1 MRCLPSKS
9 RFVTPIRIESMPAD
23 KARSDASVA
32 PLIAHVVYRF
42 DIGGLENGLVN
53 LINHIPEYR
62 FRHAIICLAD
72 YTDFARRIRRR
83 DVELIALHKPPGNS
97 IKLHFQLWY
106 LFRKL
111 KPAIVH
117 TRNLAA
123 LEAQAAAALA
133 GIKVRVHGEHGRD
146 VNDLDGFNR
155 RYQWVRRLYRPFV
168 QHYIALSHD
177 LQNYLI
183 DRVRIDVGHVTQLY
197 NGVDTEKF
205 RPSVAG
211 RGPLPHALFNDPS
224 LFVFGTVGRMQA
236 VKDQITL
243 ARAFVRAIELAPD
256 ARARLRLVIIGDGPK
271 REPTQQVLD
280 AAGMQELAWLP
291 GARDDVAELLPGF
304 DVFVLPS
311 LAEGISNTILEAMAC
326 GLPVLATR
334 VGGNPELVD
343 ATRTGELVPAADVE
357 AMAHALLRYL
367 REPLRAREQGSAAR
381 QTTLDRFSLDRMVTG
396 YMDVYDRLL
405 MQRT

>member
-1 MRCLPSKS
+1 MRTGTEVMSVL
-9 RFVTPIRIESMPAD
+9 AH
-23 KARSDASVA
+23 SDAQIA

-42 DIGGLENGLVN
+42 DIGGLENGVVN
-53 LINHIPEYR
+53 LINRIPEDRY
-62 FRHAIICLAD
+62 RHAIVSLTD
-72 YTDFARRIRRR
+72 YTDFTRRIRRK
-83 DVELIALHKPPGNS
+83 DVELIALHKPPGNN
-97 IKLHFQLWY
+97 IKLHLQLWR
-106 LFRKL
+106 LFRQL

-123 LEAQAAAALA
+123 LEAQAAATLA

-146 VNDLDGFNR
+146 VNDLNGLNR
-155 RYQWVRRLYRPFV
+155 KYQWVRRLYRPFV

-177 LQNYLI
+177 LQSYLV
-183 DRVRIDVGHVTQLY
+183 DRVRIDAGHITQLY

-211 RGPLPHALFNDPS
+211 RAPLPHAPFNDPS
-224 LFVFGTVGRMQA
+224 LLVFGTVGRMQA
-236 VKDQITL
+236 VKDQVTL

-256 ARARLRLVIIGDGPK
+256 SRARLRLVMIGDGPL
-271 REPTQQVLD
+271 RELTQRQLT
-280 AAGMQELAWLP
+280 AAGLDELAWLP
-291 GARDDVAELLPGF
+291 GARDDVAELLRGF

-343 ATRTGELVPAADVE
+343 AGRTGELVPAADVE

-367 REPLRAREQGSAAR
+367 REPPRAREQGSAAR
-381 QTTLDRFSLDRMVTG
+381 RSALDRFSLDRMVAG
-396 YMDVYDRLL
+396 YLDVYDRLL
-405 MQRT
+405 TQRA

>member
-1 MRCLPSKS
+1 
-9 RFVTPIRIESMPAD
+9 MPAG
-23 KARSDASVA
+23 KARGDTSLA

-53 LINHIPEYR
+53 LINHIPEHR

-72 YTDFARRIRRR
+72 YTDFARRIRRK
-83 DVELIALHKPPGNS
+83 DVELFALHKRPGNS
-97 IKLHFQLWY
+97 IKLHFQLWR
-106 LFRKL
+106 LFRQL

-133 GIKVRVHGEHGRD
+133 GINARVHGEHGRD
-146 VNDLDGFNR
+146 VNDLEGLNR
-155 RYQWVRRLYRPFV
+155 RHQRVRRFYRPFV

-177 LQNYLI
+177 LQNYLVERI
-183 DRVRIDVGHVTQLY
+183 RVDAGHVTQLY

-205 RPSVAG
+205 QPCVAG
-211 RGPLPHALFNDPS
+211 RQPLPHVSFNDPS
-224 LFVFGTVGRMQA
+224 LLIFGTVGRMQA
-236 VKDQITL
+236 VKDQLTL
-243 ARAFVRAIELAPD
+243 ARAFVRALELAPE
-256 ARARLRLVIIGDGPK
+256 ARARLRLVMIGDGPL
-271 REPTQQVLD
+271 RELAQRELT
-280 AAGMQELAWLP
+280 AAGVQELAWLP
-291 GARDDVAELLPGF
+291 GARNEVAELLPGF

-343 ATRTGELVPAADVE
+343 PGRTGELVPPADVE

-367 REPLRAREQGSAAR
+367 REPLRARAQGSAAR
-381 QTTLDRFSLDRMVTG
+381 QTTLERFGLERMVSG
-396 YMDVYDRLL
+396 YLDVYDRLL
-405 MQRT
+405 TRRG